1 MVGVETTCI
10 ASGAK
15 AFGLAEPGKR
25 VVTCK
30 ALSTSHTMHSP

>member
-15 AFGLAEPGKR
+15 AFGLAKPGKR
-25 VVTCK
+25 VATCK
-30 ALSTSHTMHSP
+30 ASSTSRTMHLP